1 MRYALAG
8 LTLLAAGAA
17 FSAPAEAHDRG
28 YYGPRYVY
36 PPPAYYVV
44 PAPRYYYPPPPPRAV
59 YIYPRVVAPY
69 YYHPPRAY
77 YPRPHGYAPRGAATF
92 YFRF

>member
-17 FSAPAEAHDRG
+17 FSASAEAHDR
-28 YYGPRYVY
+28 YYGPRYAY
-36 PPPAYYVV
+36 PPPAYYIV
-44 PAPRYYYPPPPPRAV
+44 PAPRYYYPPPPPRPV
-59 YIYPRVVAPY
+59 YVYPQVVAPY
-69 YYHPPRAY
+69 YYHPRH
-77 YPRPHGYAPRGAATF
+77 YPRPYYEPRGAATF